1 MEFFKPFWIRI
12 VPSLLVALAVNL
24 AILFVI
30 PPTTTFGIIVKD
42 VVSLS
47 IAALIYFKILYGGQ
61 CD

>member
-1 MEFFKPFWIRI
+1 MEFFKSFWIRI

-30 PPTTTFGIIVKD
+30 PPTTAFGIIVKD
-42 VVSLS
+42 VASLS